1 MTETKATGEMRFV
14 NLDGYGGPE
23 VLRESNCEIPA
34 VSDGEVLIKVA
45 AAGVN
50 RPDVIQRMGF
60 YEPPPGASAIPGLE
74 VAGEVVEVAAGV
86 ERWKPGDRVCA
97 LISGGGYAEY
107 VNAPARQC
115 LPVPDSLD
123 MVEAACLPE
132 TAFTVWSNVFD
143 RGGLADGETLLVHG
157 GSSGIGTIAIQ
168 LAAARGHRVFATAGS
183 AAKCDACT
191 SLGAELAVNYRSE
204 DFVELISEATNGAGV
219 DVILDMV
226 GGDYVERNIK
236 LAAVEGRIV
245 SIAFLQGSNVSVNLM
260 PMMLKRLVMTGST
273 LRARDAQ
280 FKAKLAQSVE
290 QNVWPLIEA
299 DKLRPVIHQRFALAD
314 ASAAHEMMESSEH
327 IGKLV
332 LDLSLG

>member
-1 MTETKATGEMRFV
+1 MSSTESTDEMRYV
-14 NLDGYGGPE
+14 QIDGYGGPE
-23 VLRESNCEIPA
+23 VLKESRCAIPA
-34 VSDGEVLIKVA
+34 AQAGEVLIKVA

-74 VAGEVVEVAAGV
+74 VAGEVVEVAPDV
-86 ERWKPGDRVCA
+86 DRWKPGDKVCA
-97 LISGGGYAEY
+97 LVSGGGYAEY
-107 VNAPARQC
+107 VNAPAGRC
-115 LPVPDSLD
+115 LPVPEALD

-132 TAFTVWSNVFD
+132 TLFTVWSNVYD
-143 RGGLADGETLLVHG
+143 RGRLADGETLLVHG

-168 LAAARGHRVFATAGS
+168 LAAAKGHRVFATAGS
-183 AAKCDACT
+183 TAKCDACT

-204 DFVELISEATNGAGV
+204 DYVQRILEATNGVGI

-226 GGDYVERNIK
+226 GGDYVDRNIA

-245 SIAFLQGSNVSVNLM
+245 SIAFLQGSNVTANLM

-280 FKAKLAQSVE
+280 FKEQLAQSVE

-299 DKLRPVIHQRFALAD
+299 GKVKPVIDKRFSLGD
-314 ASAAHEMMESSEH
+314 ACAAHQTMESSEH

-332 LDLSLG
+332 LDISLA

>member
-1 MTETKATGEMRFV
+1 MTDTEATGEMRFV

-115 LPVPDSLD
+115 LPVC
-123 MVEAACLPE
+123 VGCVWWVGACLPE

-191 SLGAELAVNYRSE
+191 SLGTELAVNYRSE

-226 GGDYVERNIK
+226 GGDYV
-236 LAAVEGRIV
+236 
-245 SIAFLQGSNVSVNLM
+245 
-260 PMMLKRLVMTGST
+260 
-273 LRARDAQ
+273 
-280 FKAKLAQSVE
+280 
-290 QNVWPLIEA
+290 
-299 DKLRPVIHQRFALAD
+299 
-314 ASAAHEMMESSEH
+314 
-327 IGKLV
+327 
-332 LDLSLG
+332 